1 MVPDQADSGTP
12 TNNINRSSCA
22 CPRVINK
29 KRWAGTLLDDAFQR
43 TTAKRPWSTVRDY
56 VRYWPLAD
64 IEECAVHVRF
74 WGQSRHGFLRE
85 VAFVVAIGGKADV
98 TFCGANVRL

>member
-1 MVPDQADSGTP
+1 VT
-12 TNNINRSSCA
+12 CH
-22 CPRVINK
+22 
-29 KRWAGTLLDDAFQR
+29 
-43 TTAKRPWSTVRDY
+43 

-64 IEECAVHVRF
+64 IDECAAHVRF

-98 TFCGANVRL
+98 TFCGANVR